1 MAKTGNACQLSLVIG
16 PSSGSGDAPTDNWSA
31 RRARAGRP
39 LGGGG
44 RRGHCAGRPA
54 AEIVPL
60 LDPNILLPLLAK
72 MLATALVVVSASVA
86 AERAGSV
93 LGALILAL
101 PISAGPGTAMRQE
114 FRSRSHS

>member
-1 MAKTGNACQLSLVIG
+1 
-16 PSSGSGDAPTDNWSA
+16 
-31 RRARAGRP
+31 
-39 LGGGG
+39 
-44 RRGHCAGRPA
+44 
-54 AEIVPL
+54 L